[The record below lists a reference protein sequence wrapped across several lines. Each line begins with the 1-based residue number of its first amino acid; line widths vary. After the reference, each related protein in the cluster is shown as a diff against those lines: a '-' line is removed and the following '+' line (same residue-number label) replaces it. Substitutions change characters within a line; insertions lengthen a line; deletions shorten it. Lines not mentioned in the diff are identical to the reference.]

1 MALNS
6 VKETGLTSVA
16 WHSYIRIFAS
26 SHLRTFACD
35 GNEKRR
41 EMGWQL
47 SLLVRAKGAEF
58 QASQGS
64 LRFELGGDG
73 AASSASAARDTPA
86 QCHPFRTQSKV
97 SYPIY
102 LRLIALVT
110 MYLFIWW
117 QYSVIII
124 D

>member
-1 MALNS
+1 MAVVVVGQGERGRVS
-6 VKETGLTSVA
+6 GFS
-16 WHSYIRIFAS
+16 R
-26 SHLRTFACD
+26 
-35 GNEKRR
+35 
-41 EMGWQL
+41 
-47 SLLVRAKGAEF
+47 
-58 QASQGS
+58 SQGF

-97 SYPIY
+97 SYLIY

-110 MYLFIWW
+110 MYLFVWW

-124 D
+124 ID